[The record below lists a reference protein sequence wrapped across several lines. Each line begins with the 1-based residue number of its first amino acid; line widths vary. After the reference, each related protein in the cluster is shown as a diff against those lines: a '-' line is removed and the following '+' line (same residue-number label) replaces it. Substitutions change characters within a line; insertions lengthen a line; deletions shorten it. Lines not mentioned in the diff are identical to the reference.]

1 MALFQLLGCEIN
13 VGGDRDNT
21 VVRDQFDPVTYPE
34 FLILQAIHGGVDHVH
49 DAVVVGEAELDPA
62 AERERLALKYGAELA
77 MGLFPGALA
86 MLPLGD
92 VSFPTLAEV
101 QAGTK
106 AATEARA
113 AVRAKVKT
121 TKPKEPQ
128 PEPEDEP
135 APTKPVLPDLTSK

>member
-34 FLILQAIHGGVDHVH
+34 YLVLQALHGGADHVH
-49 DAVVVGEAELDPA
+49 DAVVVGEADIDPA
-62 AERERLALKYGAELA
+62 AERDRLALKYGADLA

-92 VSFPTLAEV
+92 ASLPTLAEV
-101 QAGTK
+101 QAGKK

-113 AVRAKVKT
+113 TVRAKAKT
-121 TKPKEPQ
+121 EPK
-128 PEPEDEP
+128 
-135 APTKPVLPDLTSK
+135 AALPDLTSK